1 VLPAGGEAV
10 EQIIHPRTT
19 PTTRPV

>member
-1 VLPAGGEAV
+1 VLPEGGEAV